1 MAEKNDGTA
10 NKPFYENIVSKRTR
24 ADKKGSE
31 TKERDRSERESRVG
45 SRRPGSR
52 PEGPAAPRRGEGP
65 SRGRPSGESRP
76 AARSGT
82 RPGSG
87 ERFGRDDRTVSG
99 SRAAGGDRP
108 ARFARGDAAAPG
120 KRVPGGDRPARF
132 DRPRPGDEAHSRAP
146 RRDGN
151 GAPEARKSRRPS
163 FAPPRELAPV
173 FADLLPETKALLDSF
188 WDIAQAVLPL
198 DSKRL
203 QALPQDVR
211 ELSHA
216 LTDERGDRRVGYM
229 NEPATLSAYVR
240 YFQWWNLVRLTRL
253 FSGLTLELKDG
264 DAAVDLGSGPL
275 TLPIAL
281 WMARPDLRKAK
292 LTWYCVDISQASLS
306 LGEELFLSLAA
317 KTGDE
322 PWQIV
327 RVKGECGVSLRR
339 RVAFVASANMFNEL
353 FWDNPAPL
361 EQQAKHHAKDLESY
375 ADGDASILIV
385 EPGVPRAAR
394 FVSLLRDA
402 FIRSG
407 FSVASPCPHA
417 LVCPFPG
424 LKKGKWCH
432 FVLDTADAPARL
444 HKLSED
450 SGLSKDRAALSFV
463 FAARSSAPAG
473 DAPADEV
480 AAPSTDSE
488 TVSRLASL
496 FSGLAVRVTSDP
508 IRLPDYHTG
517 RYGCS
522 ALGMVMLSGTYEA
535 ADYLSKCVSGSLV
548 EVPMPD
554 RKNPERDPKTDA
566 IVIRL

>member
-1 MAEKNDGTA
+1 
-10 NKPFYENIVSKRTR
+10 
-24 ADKKGSE
+24 
-31 TKERDRSERESRVG
+31 
-45 SRRPGSR
+45 
-52 PEGPAAPRRGEGP
+52 
-65 SRGRPSGESRP
+65 
-76 AARSGT
+76 
-82 RPGSG
+82 
-87 ERFGRDDRTVSG
+87 
-99 SRAAGGDRP
+99 
-108 ARFARGDAAAPG
+108 
-120 KRVPGGDRPARF
+120 
-132 DRPRPGDEAHSRAP
+132 
-146 RRDGN
+146 
-151 GAPEARKSRRPS
+151 
-163 FAPPRELAPV
+163 V

-188 WDIAQAVLPL
+188 WDIAQGVLPL

-203 QALPQDVR
+203 QGLPQDVR

-253 FSGLTLELKDG
+253 FSGLPIELKDG

-361 EQQAKHHAKDLESY
+361 EQQAKHHAQDLESY
-375 ADGDASILIV
+375 AGADASILVI

-394 FVSLLRDA
+394 FVSLLRDS
-402 FIRSG
+402 FIRSE

-417 LVCPFPG
+417 LACPFPG

-432 FVLDTADAPARL
+432 FVLDTADAPAKL

-463 FAARSSAPAG
+463 FATRSRAAAEEAPEGAT
-473 DAPADEV
+473 P
-480 AAPSTDSE
+480 APSTDSE

-535 ADYLSKCVSGSLV
+535 ADYLSTCVSGSLV

-554 RKNPERDPKTDA
+554 RKHPERDPKTDA